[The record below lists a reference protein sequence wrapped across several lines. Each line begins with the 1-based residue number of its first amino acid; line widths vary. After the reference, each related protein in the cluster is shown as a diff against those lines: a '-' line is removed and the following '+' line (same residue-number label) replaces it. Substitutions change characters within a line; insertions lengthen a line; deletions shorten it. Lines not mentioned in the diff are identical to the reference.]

1 MKVKILIVYLSFMVS
16 CTGEKSPVQQPIV
29 SISEEQILNFGDV
42 GLSAT
47 VFYPSAPLDSKFT
60 SYLIFNPFYRRLDTL
75 KFENNKLFLSAGTEL
90 PFEGP
95 LGVPEFNFFAVGK
108 NGNIFLSGDQLYF
121 SLNKEIQKVN
131 FTEKISITGSLIS
144 ILGGDSKNKS
154 FHFSPAN
161 NDSIFVII
169 RDFET
174 RALTLI
180 SYNLFTSSFTTIP
193 FSFAIEQMDDH
204 RIAHEQGPMMVEN
217 SFFPFL
223 SVYDSTLV
231 ISYPFFNQ
239 ISTLSLKN
247 QRQQD
252 FIFES
257 KFFKNR
263 KNLPIVNVEPLDLR
277 TFLETSS
284 IWNSDV
290 NFGSLLRLNEKFYF
304 RVVEEQNSEKV
315 YLELFSNEFEK
326 LGEYNLSAIEPNI
339 RTFHLPFNGKILF
352 GSSSKNTED
361 IFNYFWVTFN

>member
-1 MKVKILIVYLSFMVS
+1 MKILIVYLSFMVS
-16 CTGEKSPVQQPIV
+16 CTGEKSPVNQPNV

-47 VFYPSAPLDSKFT
+47 VYYPSAPIDSKFS
-60 SYLIFNPFYRRLDTL
+60 SYLIFNPFFRRLDTL
-75 KFENNKLFLSAGTEL
+75 KIQNNKLILAAGIEL

-95 LGVPEFNFFAVGK
+95 FEVPEFNFFAVGN
-108 NGNIFLSGDQLYF
+108 NGNIFLSGNQLYF
-121 SLNKEIQKVN
+121 SLNQEIQKVN
-131 FTEKISITGSLIS
+131 FTEEISSNGSLIS

-161 NDSIFVII
+161 NDSLFVII

-174 RALTLI
+174 RAFTLI
-180 SYNLFTSSFTTIP
+180 SYNLLTSSITTIP
-193 FSFAIEQMDDH
+193 FSFASEQMNDH

-239 ISTLSLKN
+239 ISTLSLKSRN
-247 QRQQD
+247 QQD

-257 KFFKNR
+257 KFFKNK
-263 KNLPIVNVEPLDLR
+263 KNLPIKNAEPLDLR
-277 TFLETSS
+277 TFIETSS

-339 RTFHLPFNGKILF
+339 GTFHLPFDGKILF
-352 GSSSKNTED
+352 GSSRKNTED
-361 IFNYFWVTFN
+361 IFNFFWVTLK